1 MGDNIMTLY
10 HFTDRSNKNTIIQ
23 KGIIACTKY
32 TTLSKIRENVV
43 FCWLKKEDNK
53 LPKENEICFKVTVDE
68 NRCLIADMDY
78 ISIAMMYHDNINEEG
93 LIRKPK
99 NKEAV
104 KLLVKLYELTAV
116 QPFKY
121 YEGMHFTPEVLV
133 AGHIPNR
140 IY

>member
-1 MGDNIMTLY
+1 MTLY

-68 NRCLIADMDY
+68 
-78 ISIAMMYHDNINEEG
+78 
-93 LIRKPK
+93 K
-99 NKEAV
+99 
-104 KLLVKLYELTAV
+104 
-116 QPFKY
+116 
-121 YEGMHFTPEVLV
+121 
-133 AGHIPNR
+133 
-140 IY
+140 